1 MIDFLK
7 KQRLSETQIRELLSK
22 SEIIDIKKKTILLK
36 EGDICTR
43 IYFVQN
49 GILRAAV
56 HDQDSRDWTH
66 CFYSPE
72 GLMWAGLSSNSLL
85 QKPSDYFIE
94 VLEDAK
100 IIAFPV
106 SHFRELRK
114 SNMQWARFFQ
124 CQLMDIF
131 HYLEQKSIQQVK
143 FSPEKRYQVFT
154 EKYPKLVQ
162 SIPQHYIASYIG
174 VLPESLSRIRKRLNV
189 YVLN

>member
-7 KQRLSETQIRELLSK
+7 KQRLSETQISELLSK
-22 SEIIDIKKKTILLK
+22 SETIEAKKKTLLIK
-36 EGDICTR
+36 EGDICTH
-43 IYFVQN
+43 IYFVKS

-56 HDQDSRDWTH
+56 HDENRRDWTH

-72 GLMWAGLSSNSLL
+72 GLMWAGLSANCLL
-85 QKPSDYFIE
+85 QKPCDYFIE
-94 VLEDAK
+94 VLEDTT

-106 SHFRELRK
+106 KHFRELRR
-114 SNMQWARFFQ
+114 SNMEWARFFN
-124 CQLMDIF
+124 CQLMDSF
-131 HYLEQKSIQQVK
+131 HYLEQKSIRQVK
-143 FSPEKRYQVFT
+143 FTPEKRYQDFT

-189 YVLN
+189 YA

>member
-7 KQRLSETQIRELLSK
+7 KQRLSETQISELLSK
-22 SEIIDIKKKTILLK
+22 SEIIDTKKKTILLK
-36 EGDICTR
+36 EGEICTH
-43 IYFVQN
+43 IYFVQS

-56 HDQDSRDWTH
+56 HDEDSRDWTH

-72 GLMWAGLSSNSLL
+72 GLTWAGLSSNSLL
-85 QKPSDYFIE
+85 QRPSDYFIE

-106 SHFRELRK
+106 TYFRELRR

-124 CQLMDIF
+124 CQLMDTF
-131 HYLEQKSIQQVK
+131 HYLEQKSIKQVK
-143 FSPEKRYQVFT
+143 FSPEKRYLAFT
-154 EKYPKLVQ
+154 KMYPKLVQ

-189 YVLN
+189 YTF

>member
-7 KQRLSETQIRELLSK
+7 KQRLSETQICELLSK
-22 SEIIDIKKKTILLK
+22 SETIEAKKKTILLK
-36 EGDICTR
+36 EGEICTH
-43 IYFVQN
+43 IYFVKS

-56 HDQDSRDWTH
+56 HDEDKRDWTH

-72 GLMWAGLSSNSLL
+72 GLMWAGLSANCLL

-94 VLEDAK
+94 VLEDAT

-106 SHFRELRK
+106 IHFRELRR
-114 SNMQWARFFQ
+114 SNMQWSRFFN
-124 CQLMDIF
+124 CQLMESF
-131 HYLEQKSIQQVK
+131 HYLEQKSINQVK
-143 FSPEKRYQVFT
+143 FTPEKRYQAFT
-154 EKYPKLVQ
+154 EKYPKLLQ

-189 YVLN
+189 YALN

>member
-7 KQRLSETQIRELLSK
+7 KQQLSETQISELLSK
-22 SEIIDIKKKTILLK
+22 STLIEAKKKTILIK
-36 EGDICTR
+36 EGDVCNH
-43 IYFVQN
+43 IYFVKS

-56 HDQDSRDWTH
+56 YDEDRRDWTH

-72 GLMWAGLSSNSLL
+72 GLIWAGLSSNCLL
-85 QKPSDYFIE
+85 QKPSDYFVE

-106 SHFRELRK
+106 EHLRELRR

-124 CQLMDIF
+124 CQLMNSF
-131 HYLEQKSIQQVK
+131 HYLEQKSISQVK
-143 FSPEKRYQVFT
+143 FSPEKRYLAFT
-154 EKYPKLVQ
+154 KQYPKLVQ

-189 YVLN
+189 YAS